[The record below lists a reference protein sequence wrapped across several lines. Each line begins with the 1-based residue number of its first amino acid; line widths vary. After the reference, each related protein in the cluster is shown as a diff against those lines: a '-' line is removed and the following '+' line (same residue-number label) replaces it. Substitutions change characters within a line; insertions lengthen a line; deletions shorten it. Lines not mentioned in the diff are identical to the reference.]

1 MYSKQFLCTAEPQ
14 SPPTSINIPSTNERA
29 ATISWQPPIPENR
42 NGIITFY
49 VILIHNLQF
58 NIDDIRVNVSGS
70 DLSHTVNGLEEYC
83 QYECQI
89 AAGTVIGSGPYSS
102 YYQFLTMQDG
112 M

>member
-1 MYSKQFLCTAEPQ
+1 M
-14 SPPTSINIPSTNERA
+14 
-29 ATISWQPPIPENR
+29 IS
-42 NGIITFY
+42 
-49 VILIHNLQF
+49 IHNLQF
-58 NIDDIRVNVSGS
+58 NIDDIIVNVSGS
-70 DLSHTVNGLEEYC
+70 DLSHTVYGLEEYS